1 MKIHTP
7 IFILG
12 LLVFI
17 TPIIGLPQFYE
28 QIVFAI
34 YGIAIMVLVSSVKF
48 LSNSKKTK
56 TENSSEVVLENKT
69 ENEQ

>member
-17 TPIIGLPQFYE
+17 TPIIGLPEFYE
-28 QIVFAI
+28 QIIFAI
-34 YGIAIMVLVSSVKF
+34 YGIAIMVLVASVKF

-56 TENSSEVVLENKT
+56 TENSSEVFSENKT
-69 ENEQ
+69 GDDQ